1 MSRMPSS
8 LFSLLLFC
16 CLTGLNAKELPLQSF
31 SQLPTVAKPDL
42 SPNGQQIA
50 FVQNYL
56 DPETSVLTTVNLLSG
71 AKKMLVQSDN
81 EKIKL
86 NWFRWANEQTIIVS
100 VRYASKQRG
109 VAFTETRLLA
119 FDVQGDDTNQRNL
132 IRHSGVSGPS
142 HISQFQDNVVSFL
155 PDDPDHILV
164 AIDLDVAN
172 LPSVYKLNINN
183 KRKTRIEKGKMEVRD
198 WMADQQG
205 NLRLGVALNYE
216 SGEASIRYRLA
227 GQDDWL
233 TMFAHN
239 ALQDSGIKPLGF
251 ANNPNI
257 LYYRAYKDDKLTL
270 YKIDLVTQESS
281 LVFDDADY
289 DVDGSLIY
297 SVSRKEVI
305 GIRHAQADG
314 GRVYWDEADQ
324 KLQRA
329 IDAAMSDTDNY
340 LVDYSDDENTYLLY
354 TENNFTPGAFYL
366 GQRKEKSLTLLFEQ
380 YPLLLPDVLSPHKL
394 VTYTTRDGTEIEGY
408 LTVPKGTKTPIATIL
423 HPHGG
428 PGARE
433 YGGFD
438 YWTSFFA
445 NRGYAVFRPN
455 FRGSSGYG
463 KQFAESQ
470 MQGWGLTM
478 QDDLTDAAQW
488 LIEQQIADPKRL
500 CIVGASYGGYAA
512 AMAAVKTPDLFACAV
527 SFAGVM
533 DLDMLVSKS
542 RYFLNKK
549 FVRQQ
554 IGEDDDDLEARSPYY
569 NAAKITIPLL
579 LLHGEDDRVV
589 DVRQSRE
596 MYDELRDL
604 GKPVRYVEF
613 ENGDHFLSIQ
623 RNRHLAFAEMETF
636 LQKYLGPSMQ

>member
-216 SGEASIRYRLA
+216 S
-227 GQDDWL
+227 
-233 TMFAHN
+233 
-239 ALQDSGIKPLGF
+239 
-251 ANNPNI
+251 
-257 LYYRAYKDDKLTL
+257 
-270 YKIDLVTQESS
+270 
-281 LVFDDADY
+281 
-289 DVDGSLIY
+289 
-297 SVSRKEVI
+297 
-305 GIRHAQADG
+305 
-314 GRVYWDEADQ
+314 
-324 KLQRA
+324 
-329 IDAAMSDTDNY
+329 
-340 LVDYSDDENTYLLY
+340 
-354 TENNFTPGAFYL
+354 
-366 GQRKEKSLTLLFEQ
+366 
-380 YPLLLPDVLSPHKL
+380 
-394 VTYTTRDGTEIEGY
+394 
-408 LTVPKGTKTPIATIL
+408 
-423 HPHGG
+423 
-428 PGARE
+428 
-433 YGGFD
+433 
-438 YWTSFFA
+438 
-445 NRGYAVFRPN
+445 
-455 FRGSSGYG
+455 
-463 KQFAESQ
+463 
-470 MQGWGLTM
+470 
-478 QDDLTDAAQW
+478 
-488 LIEQQIADPKRL
+488 
-500 CIVGASYGGYAA
+500 
-512 AMAAVKTPDLFACAV
+512 
-527 SFAGVM
+527 
-533 DLDMLVSKS
+533 
-542 RYFLNKK
+542 
-549 FVRQQ
+549 
-554 IGEDDDDLEARSPYY
+554 
-569 NAAKITIPLL
+569 
-579 LLHGEDDRVV
+579 
-589 DVRQSRE
+589 
-596 MYDELRDL
+596 
-604 GKPVRYVEF
+604 
-613 ENGDHFLSIQ
+613 
-623 RNRHLAFAEMETF
+623 
-636 LQKYLGPSMQ
+636 